1 MTNESKSFWQNYAEL
16 KDAVNKIEAMTEPDV
31 DHLVRL
37 VEKGMEAKNACIDRI
52 EAVEKMLNAINKQ
65 GE

>member
-31 DHLVRL
+31 DHLVHL
-37 VEKGMEAKNACIDRI
+37 VEKGMGAKNACIERI
-52 EAVEKMLNAINKQ
+52 EAVEKMLNTINKQ